1 VRLLVACVLDVPKG
15 VDLAMLRLR
24 FVECLDQEFKFE
36 SIASVPIPR
45 SKGRRT
51 PRSMMPRSI
60 EKFNYEVK
68 R

>member
-1 VRLLVACVLDVPKG
+1 MRLLVACVLDVPKD

-24 FVECLDQEFKFE
+24 FVECLDEEFKFE

-45 SKGRRT
+45 SGRGLGKT
-51 PRSMMPRSI
+51 PRSMMPRSA
-60 EKFNYEVK
+60 EKSK